1 MAITSKQITTAGN
14 PPVQV
19 YEAVGQNAIT
29 TMLFCNTS
37 TNVTAK
43 IDVYVVSDS
52 SGYAAGPQTQILKE
66 IPIPATETFVMDS
79 EKFILED
86 LDTIHVRS
94 DQAGAITVTISSVST
109 A

>member
-1 MAITSKQITTAGN
+1 MISAIGFTIS
-14 PPVQV
+14 
-19 YEAVGQNAIT
+19 
-29 TMLFCNTS
+29 
-37 TNVTAK
+37 
-43 IDVYVVSDS
+43 VVFSRVV
-52 SGYAAGPQTQILKE
+52 QILKE

-86 LDTIHVRS
+86 LDTIHVRA